1 VLDGTEP
8 RGHAIDLLG
17 HRIIGAHA
25 KDIAAAGSA
34 AAGREQLDYHLVF
47 RLLARVPAVPVIVQD
62 VEGSDAARVHDE
74 LVRVAVEVDS
84 QAT

>member
-25 KDIAAAGSA
+25 KDIAA